1 MSIIVF
7 LADKA
12 GDDKV
17 DDDVHGQGNLVHL
30 EAYLIFVISITDI

>member
-1 MSIIVF
+1 MF

-30 EAYLIFVISITDI
+30 EEGRHIGDCNLISR